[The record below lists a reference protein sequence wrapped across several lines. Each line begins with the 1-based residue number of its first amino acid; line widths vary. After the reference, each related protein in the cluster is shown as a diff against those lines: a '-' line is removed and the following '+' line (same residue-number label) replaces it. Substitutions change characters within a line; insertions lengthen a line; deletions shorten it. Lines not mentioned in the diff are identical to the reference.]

1 MRAVLIDR
9 IRELRALRDK
19 TINKHTLAMIEDL
32 IALNTRI
39 YYNIFGGEI

>member
-1 MRAVLIDR
+1 MRAMLIDR
-9 IRELRALRDK
+9 IRELKALREK
-19 TINKHTLAMIEDL
+19 TIDRREVGIIEDL